1 MFSGLSL
8 ASLAL
13 RFGVTE
19 RTVKIALIA
28 AGIVAAILGLGIA
41 KCSYDRRLIA
51 THEAKQGEANA
62 KADRKADTSAAVQRR
77 SDDARLDAE
86 SQQLERSRANAQQT
100 DLDRRLARQRLLRC
114 QQDARAHGRQPS
126 ACDRPGVPVRALS
139 PQ

>member
-13 RFGVTE
+13 RFGTTE

-28 AGIVAAILGLGIA
+28 AGIVAAILSLGIT
-41 KCSYDRRLIA
+41 KCVYDHNIIA
-51 THEAKQGEANA
+51 SHEAKQGEATA
-62 KADRKADTSAAVQRR
+62 KADRKADTGAAVTRR
-77 SDDARLDAE
+77 TDDARLTTE
-86 SQQLERSRANAQQT
+86 SHQLERSRADVAQT

-126 ACDRPGVPVRALS
+126 ACDRPGVPIRALS